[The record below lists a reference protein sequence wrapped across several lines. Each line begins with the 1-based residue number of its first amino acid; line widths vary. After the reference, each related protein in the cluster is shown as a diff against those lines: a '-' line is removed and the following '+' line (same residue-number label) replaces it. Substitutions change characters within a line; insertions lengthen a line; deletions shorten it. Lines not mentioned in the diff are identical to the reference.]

1 MNTCIFCGAEAA
13 VNLGTARAS
22 CNPCHDFVFS
32 DVETIHQAFRL
43 GALMAA
49 RVNVTGGS
57 GARDCTR
64 GPGLQSTKDAASRH
78 AQGVALACAL
88 PRLCAR
94 RAREGV

>member
-32 DVETIHQAFRL
+32 DVETVHQAFRL

-49 RVNVTGGS
+49 RVNVTGDLVREI
-57 GARDCTR
+57 AR
-64 GPGLQSTKDAASRH
+64 QAE
-78 AQGVALACAL
+78 Q
-88 PRLCAR
+88 R
-94 RAREGV
+94 RRTFGFLE